1 MCKLEQIKFLV
12 ELGAD
17 LMFVNDE
24 HENAIQIV
32 EHTGARCSDVLAFL
46 KETQAVRDRDGEL

>member
-32 EHTGARCSDVLAFL
+32 ENTGARCSDVLAFL